1 MRELRTEIEIAAAPG
16 KVWSVLMDIDK
27 WKEWNPI
34 IDQISGVVSPGS
46 KLSITMTGG
55 MKYTAMVTTIE
66 EPTSFQWRAVMMTGF
81 LFTNIK
87 VFELQE
93 IDSGTRLIH
102 REEYSGM
109 LMSIF
114 WSKLNKKALPML
126 ESMNKALKIEAE
138 KENE

>member
-55 MKYTAMVTTIE
+55 MKYTAMVTTIG
-66 EPTSFQWRAVMMTGF
+66 EPTSFQWRAVMMAGF
-81 LFTNIK
+81 LFTKSPVHQITCSP
-87 VFELQE
+87 
-93 IDSGTRLIH
+93 I
-102 REEYSGM
+102 
-109 LMSIF
+109 
-114 WSKLNKKALPML
+114 P
-126 ESMNKALKIEAE
+126 
-138 KENE
+138 